1 MVFLRV
7 DGVEFSYRSIDVLKN
22 IGFDIDRGEI
32 ISIVGPNGSGK
43 TTLLRVIDG
52 ILKPRKG
59 SVYIDGKTVHSL
71 SKRDIAKIFG
81 YVPQRLVSLQ
91 PITVIEFVVTG
102 RKPYILFTPT
112 KKDYEKAFE
121 ILREIGM
128 EDKANRRITEL
139 SGGELQ
145 MILIARAL
153 ASEPR
158 VLLLD
163 EPTSNLDPHH
173 QIEIMNLIKRIARD
187 RNIAVL
193 MALHDL
199 TLAYRYSDKVIMM
212 RRGEIFSIG
221 PPEKVLTEE
230 NILYVYNVKTM
241 VIPELKTI
249 VFLEST
255 TKY

>member
-1 MVFLRV
+1 
-7 DGVEFSYRSIDVLKN
+7 
-22 IGFDIDRGEI
+22 
-32 ISIVGPNGSGK
+32 
-43 TTLLRVIDG
+43 
-52 ILKPRKG
+52 
-59 SVYIDGKTVHSL
+59 
-71 SKRDIAKIFG
+71 
-81 YVPQRLVSLQ
+81 
-91 PITVIEFVVTG
+91 
-102 RKPYILFTPT
+102 
-112 KKDYEKAFE
+112 
-121 ILREIGM
+121 M
-128 EDKANRRITEL
+128 EDKTDRRITEL

-145 MILIARAL
+145 MVLIARAL
-153 ASEPR
+153 VSEPR

-187 RNIAVL
+187 KNIAVL

-255 TKY
+255 AKY